1 MNLSRRGLQFK
12 VTASLAILFVIVLTG
27 LIVLNILAMRKHSIL
42 QVKESAD
49 IMADTLFNG
58 IRKPMSINDTDTIR
72 AQMED
77 IRKNIDGVETYI
89 VDFAGR
95 VTYTSRQDRAGSE
108 FSALTSSVDITN
120 ALRNT
125 LATGTSD
132 GRIHEETVGGKP
144 QLAVIRPILNENS
157 CHHCHGSSRQVLGA
171 MIIRSDITPV
181 YEALDNAGIKNI
193 ITGLV
198 GMLFSLVVLYLM
210 IARIVVKPVG
220 RLTAMISSGSE
231 QLAAAAGEVSSAS
244 QNVAEGASSQASSL
258 EETSTSFEE
267 IAAMARQNDDNSA
280 QANSLVN
287 EVNSKVGNARES
299 MTSLTASMAEIS
311 AASEET
317 QKIVKTIDEIA
328 FQTNLLALNAAV
340 EAARAGKAG
349 AGFAVVA
356 EEVRNLAMRSAN
368 AAQDT
373 STMIEGIVTKIGAG
387 SEVVSATN
395 VAFDQVAEGTAKISG
410 LIAEIAAASHE
421 QTQGLDQINHALT
434 DIDRVTQQNAA
445 NSEEMAAASEQLN
458 AQAEEMRGFVGE
470 LNAIITGAA
479 ATASPSAFP
488 TSSAPRQ
495 NRSQPTPTGQ
505 RHPPAATGKPEADSK
520 PVAVKQTTP
529 PANPAKRH
537 ATFAAA
543 GSKTVRPEE
552 IIPFDDDEDSLDD
565 F

>member
-1 MNLSRRGLQFK
+1 
-12 VTASLAILFVIVLTG
+12 
-27 LIVLNILAMRKHSIL
+27 
-42 QVKESAD
+42 
-49 IMADTLFNG
+49 
-58 IRKPMSINDTDTIR
+58 
-72 AQMED
+72 
-77 IRKNIDGVETYI
+77 
-89 VDFAGR
+89 
-95 VTYTSRQDRAGSE
+95 
-108 FSALTSSVDITN
+108 
-120 ALRNT
+120 
-125 LATGTSD
+125 
-132 GRIHEETVGGKP
+132 
-144 QLAVIRPILNENS
+144 
-157 CHHCHGSSRQVLGA
+157 
-171 MIIRSDITPV
+171 
-181 YEALDNAGIKNI
+181 
-193 ITGLV
+193 
-198 GMLFSLVVLYLM
+198 
-210 IARIVVKPVG
+210 
-220 RLTAMISSGSE
+220 
-231 QLAAAAGEVSSAS
+231 LAAAAGEVSSAS